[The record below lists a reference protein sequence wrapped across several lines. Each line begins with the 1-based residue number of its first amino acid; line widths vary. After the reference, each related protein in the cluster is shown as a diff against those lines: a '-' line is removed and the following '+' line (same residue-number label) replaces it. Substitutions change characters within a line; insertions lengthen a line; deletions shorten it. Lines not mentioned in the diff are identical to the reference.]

1 MTVSILTLGI
11 IAHYTSLGE
20 PQRKCYYNSTALPSS
35 RIHSLS
41 TMAPTTSAA
50 AISTILTNSSTFY
63 SPKNFTSSVLN
74 TTVSKPMLASKGLR
88 YLTLSALV
96 LFVAAY
102 SFSFGPGKLFHWNK
116 WCVTDVIV
124 ENCGGFWCASRELK
138 QRPGRSWRKLPLKN
152 DLRCFKIYRSYSM
165 SFNLSNICDFFSE
178 LNSKGCI

>member
-1 MTVSILTLGI
+1 MTVSILSLGI

-41 TMAPTTSAA
+41 TMAPTTSTAA
-50 AISTILTNSSTFY
+50 MSTILTNSSTFY
-63 SPKNFTSSVLN
+63 SPTNFTSSVLY

-102 SFSFGPGKLFHWNK
+102 SFSFGPGKLVHWSE
-116 WCVTDVIV
+116 WSVTDIIV
-124 ENCGGFWCASRELK
+124 EMSAGFVKTSLEKW
-138 QRPGRSWRKLPLKN
+138 
-152 DLRCFKIYRSYSM
+152 IYAVLEFIALISCR
-165 SFNLSNICDFFSE
+165 LICQTFVIFLE

>member
-11 IAHYTSLGE
+11 IAHFTSLGE

-41 TMAPTTSAA
+41 TMAPTTSTVAM
-50 AISTILTNSSTFY
+50 STILTNSSTFY
-63 SPKNFTSSVLN
+63 SPTNFTSSVLDP
-74 TTVSKPMLASKGLR
+74 TVSKPMLASKGLR

-102 SFSFGPGKLFHWNK
+102 SFSFGPGKLVHL
-116 WCVTDVIV
+116 
-124 ENCGGFWCASRELK
+124 ENCGWFWCAKLK
-138 QRPGRSWRKLPLKN
+138 QRGGRRWRKLPLKSECTLFQN
-152 DLRCFKIYRSYSM
+152 SIALIPCR
-165 SFNLSNICDFFSE
+165 LICQTFVIFLE

>member
-11 IAHYTSLGE
+11 IAHYASLGE

-41 TMAPTTSAA
+41 TMAPTTSTTAM
-50 AISTILTNSSTFY
+50 STILTNSSTFY
-63 SPKNFTSSVLN
+63 SPTNFTSSVLD

-102 SFSFGPGKLFHWNK
+102 SFSFGPGKLVHWNE
-116 WCVTDVIV
+116 WSVTDIIV
-124 ENCGGFWCASRELK
+124 GNCGWFWCANRELK
-138 QRPGRSWRKLPLKN
+138 QRWGRRWWKLPLK
-152 DLRCFKIYRSYSM
+152 
-165 SFNLSNICDFFSE
+165 SE
-178 LNSKGCI
+178 FTLFQNSSLLFHVV